1 VRLLRN
7 NPSLLLG
14 LLILGALVLM
24 ALLAPWLAPRSPT
37 DIELPAKLLPPS
49 STHWF
54 GADDLGRDVF
64 SRVVY
69 GARIS
74 LLSGSMVVL
83 IAMSIGVLLGLLA
96 GYWGGAIDNVIMRL
110 SDVFVSFPRLVLAM
124 VIAAALGPGLFN
136 GMIAVA
142 LSWWPWYA
150 RIVRSQILSLKQE
163 EFMTAATAVG
173 VGHTRILSR
182 HLLPNITG
190 VVAVQMSLDLGYA
203 ILFTASLGFIGLG
216 AQPPSPEWG
225 SMIAQGRTYILTH
238 WWYPTFPGLAIFFAV
253 LGANLFGDALR
264 DILDPRLRK

>member
-1 VRLLRN
+1 MRLLRN
-7 NPSLLLG
+7 NPTLTLG
-14 LLILGALVLM
+14 LLIMGVLALTALM
-24 ALLAPWLAPRSPT
+24 APWIAPTSPT
-37 DIELPAKLLPPS
+37 AINLPSKLMPPS
-49 STHWF
+49 ATHWF
-54 GADDLGRDVF
+54 GTDDLGRDVF
-64 SRVVY
+64 SRVVF
-69 GARIS
+69 GGRIS

-96 GYWGGAIDNVIMRL
+96 GYWGGVTDNVLMRL

-150 RIVRSQILSLKQE
+150 RIVRSQVLTLKQA

-173 VGHTRILSR
+173 VNHNRIIRR
-182 HLLPNITG
+182 HLVPNITG

-225 SMIAQGRTYILTH
+225 SMIAQGRAYILTH

-253 LGANLFGDALR
+253 LGANFFGDALR